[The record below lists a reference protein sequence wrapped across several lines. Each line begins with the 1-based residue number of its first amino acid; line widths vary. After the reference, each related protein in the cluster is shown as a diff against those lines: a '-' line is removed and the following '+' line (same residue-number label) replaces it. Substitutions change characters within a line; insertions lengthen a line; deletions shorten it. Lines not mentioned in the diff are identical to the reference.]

1 MIDLNIFDYFFA
13 KLFLILR
20 QIWNFRT
27 FFFVWRI
34 TLNIGHR
41 NFRSTSIVII
51 ILFSF
56 FLIFL
61 TFLRTFLAYITFSFF
76 RNLTRFFNFLRIFWN
91 FVLFCVFV
99 YNSWFRFIL
108 LFDHTS
114 SLPVWFSAENFRF
127 IIIISFFIFCKIRAW
142 RVTWIRRASFA
153 NFRSILSTYFRISIR
168 LYNLAF
174 VNTFFLFLF
183 FIKTLLRN
191 WHFIICFSQNY
202 WSLLNL
208 FVFFNIL
215 WKWYIIEF
223 PQSI

>member
-34 TLNIGHR
+34 TLNFGYR
-41 NFRSTSIVII
+41 NIRKPRNISRNSIVII

-61 TFLRTFLAYITFSFF
+61 TFFRTFLAYITFSFV
-76 RNLTRFFNFLRIFWN
+76 RHSISLKNL
-91 FVLFCVFV
+91 
-99 YNSWFRFIL
+99 
-108 LFDHTS
+108 D
-114 SLPVWFSAENFRF
+114 
-127 IIIISFFIFCKIRAW
+127 
-142 RVTWIRRASFA
+142 
-153 NFRSILSTYFRISIR
+153 
-168 LYNLAF
+168 F

-183 FIKTLLRN
+183 FIKTLMRN